1 MRKLTERQVAIL
13 VSLRDRVSEEKKELL
28 NRVLREQ
35 LPRGEIE
42 AVCQLIN
49 DEFLM
54 KGINPDYSP
63 NEYGREL
70 EQLLDAVNRP
80 RLIAP
85 S

>member
-1 MRKLTERQVAIL
+1 MRPLGAQMDTSTAIAAT
-13 VSLRDRVSEEKKELL
+13 DKELL
-28 NRVLREQ
+28 SRALREE
-35 LPRGEIE
+35 LPRADIE

-54 KGINPDYSP
+54 RGINISPDYSP

-80 RLIAP
+80 RLVQP
-85 S
+85 N

>member
-1 MRKLTERQVAIL
+1 MRQLTKRQIEIL
-13 VSLRDRVSEEKKELL
+13 ESLQRGGSEHKKELL
-28 NRVLREQ
+28 SRALREE
-35 LPRGEIE
+35 LPRADIE

-54 KGINPDYSP
+54 RGINPDYSP

-80 RLIAP
+80 RLVQP
-85 S
+85 N